1 MRAIHGRRASW
12 LGLIAVSV
20 GLVSAACA
28 KPQPLSA
35 SPTPSATASPSA
47 SPSLTPTP
55 CCTPTPPPTSAAPK
69 HTLTG
74 SLYYAEVKVQRIT
87 NSTLAT
93 VLNGNSD
100 TVTVSPDGRSLA
112 FVSGTDLEV
121 TTRDGHPTRTVLANV
136 VGVGFEPAW
145 SPDST
150 KVLVM
155 KTNSTLGTVDVHT
168 NQFTA
173 LAHDPGGIHY
183 LWSADGK
190 HLGYATGTCQIGVA
204 DADGGHAKLVPILG
218 NYSTSVNPTRKRSCD
233 PYSISPDGSRMA
245 VALHTGD
252 MPDGDIGR
260 GLYANAVI
268 DTRTGATVTPH
279 VSGTISAILFQPDGG
294 MLIRSKVSGG
304 YRLTKLDAQ
313 GHTTALVTESTAV
326 RNMALLAYTPL

>member
-1 MRAIHGRRASW
+1 MRAIHGRQASW

-20 GLVSAACA
+20 GLVAAACA
-28 KPQPLSA
+28 KPEPVTA
-35 SPTPSATASPSA
+35 PPTPSATASPTA
-47 SPSLTPTP
+47 SPTPSATP
-55 CCTPTPPPTSAAPK
+55 CCAPTPPPTSGPVK
-69 HTLTG
+69 HTLAG

-87 NSTLAT
+87 NSTLVT

-121 TTRDGHPTRTVLANV
+121 TTRDGHPTRTVLGGV

-155 KTNSTLGTVDVHT
+155 QGTTIGTVDVHT
-168 NQFTA
+168 NHFTP

-183 LWSADGK
+183 LWSADGQ
-190 HLGYATGTCQIGVA
+190 HLGYATGTCQIGIA
-204 DADGGHAKLVPILG
+204 DADGGHARLVPVLG
-218 NYSTSVNPTRKRSCD
+218 DLSTSVNPKRMRSCD

-245 VALHTGD
+245 VSLHTGD

-260 GLYANAVI
+260 GL
-268 DTRTGATVTPH
+268 
-279 VSGTISAILFQPDGG
+279 
-294 MLIRSKVSGG
+294 
-304 YRLTKLDAQ
+304 
-313 GHTTALVTESTAV
+313 
-326 RNMALLAYTPL
+326 